1 MRKFIGILSWAFA
14 LAMLAVAGGYAQPK
28 GDKVTISGE
37 VVDTWCYLEGG
48 DHGAAHRACAM
59 TCAKAGNSI
68 AIVDSKGS
76 LYLTAGMKDH
86 QPAREVLIEKMGQNV
101 AATGTLV
108 KKGGLQMLYVESVK

>member
-1 MRKFIGILSWAFA
+1 MRKYILFGSVA
-14 LAMLAVAGGYAQPK
+14 LALLAGSAGHAQPK
-28 GDKVTISGE
+28 GEKVTINGE

-48 DHGAAHRACAM
+48 DHGAAHRECGM
-59 TCAKAGNSI
+59 TCARAGNAI
-68 AIVDSKGS
+68 AIVDSKGI

-86 QPAREVLIEKMGQNV
+86 QPARDVLIDKMGQNV